1 MIIGRD
7 NHNNDR
13 WNGYIYEILVFEDDL
28 LPGQRVQIEW
38 YLGQKWGVYGP
49 YPGWSALAVGGRI
62 LGPGLDYLLG
72 KMNLR
77 MATDAE
83 ISRAKRGTTS
93 GANNKFTPDL
103 RIFPSGNPE
112 EINEFTIETKR
123 TGHFVVPK

>member
-1 MIIGRD
+1 MSYDEFLSD
-7 NHNNDR
+7 N
-13 WNGYIYEILVFEDDL
+13 
-28 LPGQRVQIEW
+28 QRKNIEW
-38 YLGQKWGVYGP
+38 YLGQKWG
-49 YPGWSALAVGGRI
+49 I
-62 LGPGLDYLLG
+62 HGPGPAGHFVVGRTVRVQGERLILDR
-72 KMNLR
+72 MNLR